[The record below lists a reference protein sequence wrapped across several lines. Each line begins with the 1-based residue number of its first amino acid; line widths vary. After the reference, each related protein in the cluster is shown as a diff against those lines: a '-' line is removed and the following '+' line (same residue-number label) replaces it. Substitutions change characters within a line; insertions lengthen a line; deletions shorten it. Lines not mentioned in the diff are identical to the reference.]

1 MIRNAILILVLVTLA
16 FVAKAATPLDI
27 RLNSLYSALSDCEFT
42 VTSGKRTVEHNR
54 RVGGAPNSY
63 HLTDRARD
71 ITSTKECRA
80 RLGHLA
86 LEEGLSVIYY
96 PSHIHIDDRGYQITF
111 TKDK

>member
-16 FVAKAATPLDI
+16 FVAKAATPLDNK
-27 RLNSLYSALSDCEFT
+27 LNMMYSSLKGCEFT
-42 VTSGKRTVEHNR
+42 VTSGKRSPEHNR

-71 ITSTKECRA
+71 IVSTKQCMKK
-80 RLGHLA
+80 LGQKA
-86 LEEGLSVIYY
+86 LDEGLSVIYY
-96 PSHIHIDDRGYQITF
+96 SSHVHIDDRGYQITF